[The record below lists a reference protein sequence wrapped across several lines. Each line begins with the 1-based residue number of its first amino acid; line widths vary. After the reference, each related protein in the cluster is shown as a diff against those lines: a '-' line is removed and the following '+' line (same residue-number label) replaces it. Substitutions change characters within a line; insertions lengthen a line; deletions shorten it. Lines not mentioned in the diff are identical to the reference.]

1 MSVFNQTLK
10 KKMCRVSAKRL
21 SIYNFAWEHLKAI
34 CRLNPKQKKSKKN
47 CVSYIKSEKGPKICP
62 DGICRPDPKS

>member
-1 MSVFNQTLK
+1 MGTPEGNLQAESRILK
-10 KKMCRVSAKRL
+10 KLQNK
-21 SIYNFAWEHLKAI
+21 
-34 CRLNPKQKKSKKN
+34 KKSKKI